1 MADLNELK
9 IKYEHYGLNQARMV
23 ERNDM
28 LNESMEKKNFELAKQ
43 KRQLDSALSTIK
55 ELQRQMLEK
64 DTKQYQQ
71 PLIQVQPTIQQQSS
85 TTTRSDKISNQVITG
100 PPAAKKEP
108 QKEEDDNTRASKLT
122 KNALA
127 GMKRMKKRKPPK
139 RPATPTKNKDNSSRL
154 AAMKLKLKAEL
165 KKQTEVVV
173 PKKKHQDF
181 LGLGYKTKES
191 KALEDT
197 VTS

>member
-1 MADLNELK
+1 MDQCLRTRVQMQAGIRHCYLLPLPVMLQ
-9 IKYEHYGLNQARMV
+9 GLR
-23 ERNDM
+23 
-28 LNESMEKKNFELAKQ
+28 
-43 KRQLDSALSTIK
+43 TI
-55 ELQRQMLEK
+55 LLPRIWT
-64 DTKQYQQ
+64 TKQYQQ